1 MRELKPWPP
10 AVWFVNVFPAIAPS
24 MAIMAMRNT
33 AYGMQTSGLCSL
45 SQAGGTGW
53 HDHRHPVRCRRD
65 RERGPALFA
74 GRAMRLGDAQRTM
87 LSGSAL
93 TMLEPS
99 LRPPRSPRHGLKVP
113 RVRPEAFPNAAE
125 IGREIEFL
133 TVNAGFG
140 PS

>member
-1 MRELKPWPP
+1 
-10 AVWFVNVFPAIAPS
+10 
-24 MAIMAMRNT
+24 
-33 AYGMQTSGLCSL
+33 
-45 SQAGGTGW
+45 
-53 HDHRHPVRCRRD
+53 
-65 RERGPALFA
+65 
-74 GRAMRLGDAQRTM
+74 MRLGDAQRTM

-133 TVNAGFG
+133 TANAVLGL
-140 PS
+140 PKRSCRHDISCRN